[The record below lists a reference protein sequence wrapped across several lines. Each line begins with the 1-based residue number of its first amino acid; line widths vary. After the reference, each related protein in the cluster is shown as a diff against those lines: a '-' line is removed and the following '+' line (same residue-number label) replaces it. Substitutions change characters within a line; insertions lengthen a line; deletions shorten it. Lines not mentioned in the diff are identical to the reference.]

1 MDTTDRYLAVRAVA
15 LDDLLELSG
24 RAADRLQRESSDG
37 ALVGAL
43 RGAIAEVR
51 THSVPEP

>member
-1 MDTTDRYLAVRAVA
+1 MDTTDRYVAVSAVA
-15 LDDLLELSG
+15 LDDLCELSG
-24 RAADRLQRESSDG
+24 RAADRLQRESGDA

-51 THSVPEP
+51 LFSVPEP